1 MRKLIMTMWM
11 SLDGFISGPDN
22 DMSWV
27 MAGYNNEMS
36 EYEDGFVSVADTLL
50 LGRVTYES
58 FAGSWPKVPD
68 NPEVSAGEREYAKK
82 LNAMKKIVFSRS
94 MVKADWNNSSIYKEI
109 KRDEIMRLKQMPGK
123 NIIIYGSASIVKGLS
138 EMGLID
144 EYQILVYPV
153 LRGSGKR
160 LFDSKEWKIALKLL
174 NTDTYSSGVAAM
186 SYAPQ
191 IKEV

>member
-1 MRKLIMTMWM
+1 
-11 SLDGFISGPDN
+11 
-22 DMSWV
+22 
-27 MAGYNNEMS
+27 
-36 EYEDGFVSVADTLL
+36 
-50 LGRVTYES
+50 
-58 FAGSWPKVPD
+58 
-68 NPEVSAGEREYAKK
+68 
-82 LNAMKKIVFSRS
+82 

-153 LRGSGKR
+153 LLGSGKR
-160 LFDSKEWKIALKLL
+160 LFDSKEGKIALKLL